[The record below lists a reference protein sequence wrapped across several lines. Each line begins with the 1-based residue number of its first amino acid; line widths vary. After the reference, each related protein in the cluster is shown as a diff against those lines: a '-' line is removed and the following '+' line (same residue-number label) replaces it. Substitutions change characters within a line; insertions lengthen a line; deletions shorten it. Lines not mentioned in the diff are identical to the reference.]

1 MKTLSRYILRKFTI
15 SIISVFVLCMC
26 LIFLIDLIEMM
37 RITLKKNGTVFDAMY
52 ISLLRVPSFA
62 ELSMPFAVLIG
73 SIGSF
78 LVLSKNSELIIA
90 RSSGMSV
97 WQFIRPALYVGGLIG
112 ILASTAYNPLAA
124 ISKVYS
130 ETYQREL
137 SNQKKKLL
145 VTRKAAW
152 LREDGPDGQS
162 VLIAE
167 HVAGQGAILS
177 EVTFFQYDQK
187 HIFKERIDARKA
199 ILKDGRWVLE
209 GARVSAANEKTM
221 LFKRYIVSTYL
232 TKTQIQDSIGAAE
245 NISFWDL
252 PKFIKIAEKAGLP
265 AKQYRLQY
273 QTLLSRPLWMIAMV
287 MLAATCSLQSFRFG
301 NVQKLIFFGLMAGF
315 VFFVFAQMSRNM
327 GLSGHTSTILAA
339 WGPAAIACLLAT
351 SVLIHQEDG

>member
-1 MKTLSRYILRKFTI
+1 MKTLSRYILKKFTI
-15 SIISVFVLCMC
+15 SILAVFVLCLC

-37 RITLKKNGTVFDAMY
+37 RITLKKGGTVFDAMY
-52 ISLLRVPSFA
+52 ISMLRVPSFA

-78 LVLSKNSELIIA
+78 LILSKNSELIVA

-97 WQFIRPALYVGGLIG
+97 WQFIKPALFVGGAIG
-112 ILASTAYNPLAA
+112 VLASTTYNPLAA
-124 ISKVYS
+124 NSRAYS
-130 ETYQREL
+130 EIYQSEL
-137 SNQKKKLL
+137 SAQKKALL
-145 VTRKAAW
+145 VTKKSVW

-162 VLIAE
+162 VLIAD
-167 HVAGQGAILS
+167 HVSEQGTVLS
-177 EVTFFQYDQK
+177 DVTFFQYDEK
-187 HIFKERIDARKA
+187 HLFKERIDARTA
-199 ILKDGRWVLE
+199 VLKDGRWIL
-209 GARVSAANEKTM
+209 GNASVSAANEKTQQ
-221 LFKRYIVSTYL
+221 FKKYLVSTFL

-245 NISFWDL
+245 NISFWEL

-273 QTLLSRPLWMIAMV
+273 QALLSKPLWMIAMV

-301 NVQKLIFFGLMAGF
+301 NVQKMIFLGLMAGF
-315 VFFVFAQMSRNM
+315 VFFVFAQMSKNM

-351 SVLIHQEDG
+351 SVLIQQEDG